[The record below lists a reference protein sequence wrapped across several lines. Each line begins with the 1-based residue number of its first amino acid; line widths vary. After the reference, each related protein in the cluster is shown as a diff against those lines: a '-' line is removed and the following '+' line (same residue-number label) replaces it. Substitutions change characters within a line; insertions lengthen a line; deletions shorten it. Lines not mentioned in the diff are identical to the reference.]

1 MASLPLVTIS
11 YSDLADFA
19 LEQSQTSA
27 TGSSFDVVDRI
38 AQAFGKDHENAL
50 GILAVTEVPMLSEK
64 RRRLLPLARRLALL
78 ENKAA
83 IVCEESNYQTGWSHG
98 KEIFDG
104 EPDIAKGSFYA
115 NPLVDD
121 IASLRRDVPREII
134 DKNPGFFAPNVWPTE
149 SIPELEEAFKD
160 LAMLVVEV
168 GRLLAKP
175 CDAYVA
181 QHCPGYDPTKLT
193 TLLEQSKFCK
203 ARLLHYFAMDRS
215 SATDTEFSDWCGW
228 HNDHVSVF
236 ELLR

>member
-1 MASLPLVTIS
+1 MACTPLVTIS
-11 YSDLADFA
+11 YSDLANFA
-19 LEQSQTSA
+19 VEKSPTSGTFGSEYVLE
-27 TGSSFDVVDRI
+27 RI

-50 GILAVTEVPMLSEK
+50 GILAVTEVPTLSEK

-98 KEIFDG
+98 KEMFDG
-104 EPDIAKGSFYA
+104 KPDIAKGSFYA

-121 IASLRRDVPREII
+121 IATLRQDVPREIS

-160 LAMLVVEV
+160 LAMLVVGV

-181 QHCPGYDPTKLT
+181 EHCPGYDPNKLT
-193 TLLEQSKFCK
+193 TLLEESKFCK
-203 ARLLHYFAMDRS
+203 ARLLHYFAVDRTN
-215 SATDTEFSDWCGW
+215 ATDTEFSDWCGW
-228 HNDHVSVF
+228 HNDHVS
-236 ELLR
+236 LWTS